1 MIGGILFFIAR
12 SKLEIS
18 LEDNITQL
26 FIEILGMSIFLGI
39 LVSAHQVGIQL
50 LPKQM
55 RQWILRI
62 HAYMAFLPISLTST
76 STLMIL
82 MPKNLHLMK
91 HYKRCGIH

>member
-1 MIGGILFFIAR
+1 MQIFMIGGILFFSAR
-12 SKLEIS
+12 FKLEIS
-18 LEDNITQL
+18 LEDNIAQL

-62 HAYMAFLPISLTST
+62 HAYMAFLLISLTSI

-91 HYKRCGIH
+91 PWL

>member
-1 MIGGILFFIAR
+1 MQIFMIGGILFFIAR

-18 LEDNITQL
+18 LEDNIAQL

-62 HAYMAFLPISLTST
+62 HAYMAFLLISLTSI
-76 STLMIL
+76 STLMIF

-91 HYKRCGIH
+91 PWL

>member
-18 LEDNITQL
+18 LEDNIAQL
-26 FIEILGMSIFLGI
+26 FIEILGMSKVFLGI

-55 RQWILRI
+55 RQWIL
-62 HAYMAFLPISLTST
+62 
-76 STLMIL
+76 
-82 MPKNLHLMK
+82 
-91 HYKRCGIH
+91 